1 MNSSASLSI
10 PLQWGRDLIVAE
22 TPRLPRRVQLQ
33 VLASMGPRLNSRGDC
48 RFESC
53 RARHCSA
60 SMGPRLNSRGDELI
74 IDPDGPAEPS
84 GLQWGRDLIVAET
97 QLRLWLQGGARA
109 GFNGA
114 AT

>member
-1 MNSSASLSI
+1 M
-10 PLQWGRDLIVAE
+10 G
-22 TPRLPRRVQLQ
+22 PRLNSRGDVKYEFFRILEHP
-33 VLASMGPRLNSRGDC
+33 ASMGPRLNSRGDC

>member
-1 MNSSASLSI
+1 
-10 PLQWGRDLIVAE
+10 
-22 TPRLPRRVQLQ
+22 
-33 VLASMGPRLNSRGDC
+33 
-48 RFESC
+48 
-53 RARHCSA
+53 
-60 SMGPRLNSRGDELI
+60 MGPRLNSRGDELI